1 MLPIT
6 KDVIRNIP
14 ETNKEEH
21 KKNIPIKNKISPN
34 LSKLIFFENN
44 FELGIYS

>member
-1 MLPIT
+1 MT
-6 KDVIRNIP
+6 KDVIKNIP

-34 LSKLIFFENN
+34 LSKLISFENI
-44 FELGIYS
+44 FD